1 MTQLNNRF
9 LTFILSILMVLF
21 LSANFAHAGEAA
33 SEAGE
38 YIDDTVITTKVK
50 AEIFNEPTLKT
61 FEISVETT
69 KGVVNLSGSVSSQAD
84 IDRAVEITRR
94 VSGVTA
100 VENNMSVK

>member
-9 LTFILSILMVLF
+9 LTFILSILMVFF
-21 LSANFAHAGEAA
+21 LSANSAHAGEAA

-38 YIDDTVITTKVK
+38 YIDDTVITAKVK

-69 KGVVNLSGSVSSQAD
+69 KSVVNLSGSVSSQAD